1 MTDVSRRTL
10 LASGLTAAT
19 LSALPASIAR
29 AASIA
34 PDVKTGS
41 IMDVEHVVILMQE
54 NRGFDHYFG
63 SLRGVRGF
71 ADRLPIP
78 VPAADGT
85 GIVPVWCQQDRTA
98 PGGAR
103 TVLPFHLSTRAN
115 FDLMRMEGT
124 PHSWPDAQR
133 GWDDGRMT
141 HWPEAKS
148 QRAMGHYRREDL
160 PFQFALAEAF
170 TICDAYHCSVQT
182 GTNTNRLF
190 LWTGTN
196 DPAGTHG
203 GPAIGNSHDSFP
215 DDGGDPEPYRWTT
228 VVERLQAA
236 GVDWR
241 IYQDMADNFT
251 DNPLVGFEVF
261 RAAHGRRGGEA
272 GEPGDSAALRD
283 RALTTHR
290 LDALRADVRAGTL
303 PQVSY
308 VIATAKGSEH
318 PGPSSPAQGAAYTAD
333 VLDALTADPRVWAKT
348 VLLVMFD
355 ENDGF
360 FDHVP
365 PPAPPSRTA
374 DGNLLGGSTVD
385 LAGAYH
391 LLPSRG
397 DAAIDLPAC
406 RGRAYGLGP
415 RVPMYVV
422 SPWSRG
428 GWVNSQV
435 FDHTSVI
442 RFLEQRFGF
451 HEPNIAPWRRAVCG
465 DLTSAFDFTVADPA
479 PFADI
484 PDPRSDAARASAIPK
499 QIRPQAPAISAL
511 PWQEPGIRRSRP
523 LPYALTVNATISG
536 ERVRLRFAAGAG
548 AAAVFHVYDRTDL
561 SRAPRRFT
569 VEPHRV
575 LDDGWRFDDAGR
587 YDLWVLGP
595 NGFHRHFAGHR
606 DDAPELARLT
616 WTVDADDLVLRL
628 PDGHQAYGLTARTER
643 IDAPAEQERL
653 RGSRRRWAL
662 RDSFGWYDVT
672 ISSTTVP
679 GFVRRVA
686 GRFDAPGRATCSDPF
701 TSTGPA
707 AVPRTTT

>member
-1 MTDVSRRTL
+1 MTEVSRRTL
-10 LASGLTAAT
+10 LAAGLSGAT
-19 LSALPASIAR
+19 LSAFPAAIAR
-29 AASIA
+29 AAAIA
-34 PDVKTGS
+34 PDVKTSS

-78 VPAADGT
+78 VPSEANAT
-85 GIVPVWCQQDRTA
+85 KPAPVWYQGDRTA

-103 TVLPFHLSTRAN
+103 TVLPFHLATRTN

-133 GWDDGRMT
+133 SWDDGRMA

-148 QRAMGHYRREDL
+148 QRAMGHYRREDI

-170 TICDAYHCSVQT
+170 TVCDAYHCSVQT

-190 LWTGTN
+190 LWSGTN
-196 DPAGTHG
+196 DPGGTLG

-215 DDGGDPEPYRWTT
+215 ADGGAADPYRWTT
-228 VVERLQAA
+228 VVERLQAK

-251 DNPLVGFEVF
+251 DNPLVGFAAF
-261 RAAHGRRGGEA
+261 RDAHRGD
-272 GEPGDSAALRD
+272 GDPALRE
-283 RALTTHR
+283 RALTTR
-290 LDALRADVRAGTL
+290 GLDVLRTDVLAGRL

-333 VLDALTADPRVWAKT
+333 VLDALTADPKVWART

-365 PPAPPSRTA
+365 PPAPPSHAA
-374 DGNLLGGSTVD
+374 DGTLLGGSTVD
-385 LAGAYH
+385 LDGSYH
-391 LLPSRG
+391 LHPSKS
-397 DAAIDLPAC
+397 DAALDLPAY

-442 RFLEQRFGF
+442 RFLERRFDF

-465 DLTSAFDFTVADPA
+465 DLTSAFDFTAADPA
-479 PFADI
+479 PFAAM
-484 PDPRSDAARASAIPK
+484 PDPRPDAIRAAAIPK
-499 QIRPQAPAISAL
+499 QISPQAPAGSL
-511 PWQEPGIRRSRP
+511 HPWQEPGIRRARP
-523 LPYALTVNATISG
+523 LPYVLAVSERIADRALH
-536 ERVRLRFAAGAG
+536 LRFQTEGTQ
-548 AAAVFHVYDRTDL
+548 AAVFHVYDRTAL
-561 SRAPRRFT
+561 AQAPRRFT
-569 VEPHRV
+569 VEPGHA
-575 LDDGWRFDDAGR
+575 LDGRWPFDDAGL

-595 NGFHRHFAGHR
+595 NGFHRHFAGSGNDPAHLYR
-606 DDAPELARLT
+606 MQWIT
-616 WTVDADDLVLRL
+616 IADDLVLRL
-628 PDGHQAYGLTARTER
+628 PGSQRDHGLVASVAA
-643 IDAPAEQERL
+643 IGMPPKVIPLAETRY
-653 RGSRRRWAL
+653 RWPL
-662 RDSFGWYDVT
+662 RDTFGWYDVT
-672 ISSTTVP
+672 VSTVTAP
-679 GFVRRVA
+679 HFRRRVS
-686 GRFDAPGRATCSDPF
+686 GRVDAPGRITCSDPF
-701 TSTGPA
+701 PPDA
-707 AVPRTTT
+707 HA

>member
-10 LASGLTAAT
+10 LGASLTGAA
-19 LSALPASIAR
+19 LSAFPAAIAR
-29 AASIA
+29 AAAIA

-78 VPAADGT
+78 VPAEADAT
-85 GIVPVWCQQDRTA
+85 KPAPVWYQRDRTA

-103 TVLPFHLSTRAN
+103 TVLPFHLATRTN

-133 GWDDGRMT
+133 GWDEGRMA

-148 QRAMGHYRREDL
+148 QRAMGHYRREDI

-170 TICDAYHCSVQT
+170 TVCDAYHCSVQT

-190 LWTGTN
+190 LWSGTN
-196 DPAGTHG
+196 DPGGTLG

-215 DDGGDPEPYRWTT
+215 EDGGNAEPYRWTT
-228 VVERLQAA
+228 VVERLQAK

-251 DNPLVGFEVF
+251 DNPLVGFAAF
-261 RAAHGRRGGEA
+261 REAHQGS
-272 GEPGDSAALRD
+272 GDAVLRD
-283 RALTTHR
+283 RALTTR
-290 LDALRADVRAGTL
+290 GLDVLRADVLAGRL

-308 VIATAKGSEH
+308 VIGTAKGSEH
-318 PGPSSPAQGAAYTAD
+318 PGPSSPAQGAAYTAE
-333 VLDALTADPRVWAKT
+333 VLDALTADPKVWART
-348 VLLVMFD
+348 ALLVMFD

-365 PPAPPSRTA
+365 PPAPPSHA
-374 DGNLLGGSTVD
+374 VDGTILGCSTVD
-385 LAGAYH
+385 LEGSYH
-391 LLPSRG
+391 RHPSKG
-397 DAAIDLPAC
+397 DAALDLPAY

-442 RFLEQRFGF
+442 RFLERRFDF
-451 HEPNIAPWRRAVCG
+451 HEPNIAPWRRAICG
-465 DLTSAFDFTVADPA
+465 DLASAFDFTATDPA
-479 PFADI
+479 PFAAM
-484 PDPRSDAARASAIPK
+484 PDPRVDAARAAAVAKQVSPK
-499 QIRPQAPAISAL
+499 APAVLVL
-511 PWQEPGIRRSRP
+511 PWQEPGIRRARS
-523 LPYALTVNATISG
+523 LPYALAISETIAKDG
-536 ERVRLRFAAGAG
+536 IRLQLVAEGT

-561 SRAPRRFT
+561 SQPPRRFT
-569 VEPHRV
+569 VEPGRA
-575 LDDGWRFDDAGR
+575 LDGHWLFDGGGR

-595 NGFHRHFAGHR
+595 NGFHRHFMGHR
-606 DDAPELARLT
+606 DDPASLSELIWSATAAEIAVLLPATRRIH
-616 WTVDADDLVLRL
+616 DLVAHVERVSATTLVT
-628 PDGHQAYGLTARTER
+628 PLTEARH
-643 IDAPAEQERL
+643 
-653 RGSRRRWAL
+653 RWSL
-662 RDSFGWYDVT
+662 GDSFGWYDIT
-672 ISSTTVP
+672 IVAATVP
-679 GFVRRVA
+679 NYRRRIS
-686 GRFDAPGRATCSDPF
+686 GRIDAPGRVTCSDPF
-701 TSTGPA
+701 VNRGGKA
-707 AVPRTTT
+707 RT

>member
-10 LASGLTAAT
+10 LGAGLTGAA
-19 LSALPASIAR
+19 LSAFPAAIAR
-29 AASIA
+29 AAAIA

-78 VPAADGT
+78 VPGAADAT
-85 GIVPVWCQQDRTA
+85 KPAPVWYQRDRTA

-103 TVLPFHLSTRAN
+103 TVSPFHLATRTN

-133 GWDDGRMT
+133 GWDEGRMA

-148 QRAMGHYRREDL
+148 QRAMGYYRREDI

-170 TICDAYHCSVQT
+170 TVCDAYHCSVQT

-190 LWTGTN
+190 LWSGTN
-196 DPAGTHG
+196 DPGGTLG
-203 GPAIGNSHDSFP
+203 GPAIGNSHDSFVE
-215 DDGGDPEPYRWTT
+215 DGGDPEPYRWTT
-228 VVERLQAA
+228 VVERLQAH

-241 IYQDMADNFT
+241 IYQDMANNFT
-251 DNPLVGFEVF
+251 DNPLVGFAAF
-261 RAAHGRRGGEA
+261 RDAHRGG
-272 GEPGDSAALRD
+272 GDPALRD
-283 RALTTHR
+283 RALTTR
-290 LDALRADVRAGTL
+290 GLDVLRADVLAGRL

-318 PGPSSPAQGAAYTAD
+318 PGPSSPAQGAAYTAE
-333 VLDALTADPRVWAKT
+333 VLDALTADPAVWART
-348 VLLVMFD
+348 ALLVMFD

-365 PPAPPSRTA
+365 PPAPPSHAA
-374 DGNLLGGSTVD
+374 DGTVLGGSTVD
-385 LAGAYH
+385 MTGSYH
-391 LLPSRG
+391 SQPSKG
-397 DAAIDLPAC
+397 DATLDLPAY

-442 RFLEQRFGF
+442 RFLERRFDF

-465 DLTSAFDFTVADPA
+465 DLTSAFDFTAADPA
-479 PFADI
+479 PFAAM
-484 PDPRSDAARASAIPK
+484 PDPHADAVRAAAIPK
-499 QIRPQAPAISAL
+499 QVSPQAPVGMSRA
-511 PWQEPGIRRSRP
+511 WQEPGIRRSRP
-523 LPYALTVNATISG
+523 LPYALTVSEAVVDGAIH
-536 ERVRLRFAAGAG
+536 LRFAAEGEQ
-548 AAAVFHVYDRTDL
+548 AAVFHVYDRTDL
-561 SRAPRRFT
+561 MHAPRRFT
-569 VEPHRV
+569 VEPGHALEGRWAFGA
-575 LDDGWRFDDAGR
+575 DGR

-595 NGFHRHFAGHR
+595 NGFHRHFMGHR
-606 DDAPELARLT
+606 DDPALLSALVWRATTTEMTLLLPAGHRTHELI
-616 WTVDADDLVLRL
+616 
-628 PDGHQAYGLTARTER
+628 ARTER
-643 IDAPAEQERL
+643 VGATTLVTPLTEAQ
-653 RGSRRRWAL
+653 RRWPL
-662 RDSFGWYDVT
+662 GRSYGWYD
-672 ISSTTVP
+672 ITVVAAKVP
-679 GFVRRVA
+679 HYLRRVS
-686 GRFDAPGRATCSDPF
+686 GRIDAPGRMTCSDPF
-701 TSTGPA
+701 GTFQP
-707 AVPRTTT
+707 V